1 MRIQIL
7 ATPEFAEFAQ
17 DFCSAWSQNRPTD
30 TLHLDVADLRS
41 TQSAQPVKSR
51 NASPALTTPANPAL
65 NSGGTALV
73 KGLTIASP
81 RQVQLDAQAD
91 LYLVIQSEITDVPDP
106 TDLANL
112 VVARAARRG
121 LQPVVVLAADSPL
134 SRRQL
139 QESGIAQAYFL
150 TEHPARSAARWGRIL
165 GQTWR
170 LPD

>member
-7 ATPEFAEFAQ
+7 ATPEFADFAQ
-17 DFCSAWSQNRPTD
+17 DFCEAWSQYHPAD
-30 TLHLDVADLRS
+30 TLHLDVANL
-41 TQSAQPVKSR
+41 QPAQAQGVNPD
-51 NASPALTTPANPAL
+51 APAPE
-65 NSGGTALV
+65 SSGTALV

-81 RQVQLDAQAD
+81 RQVRLDAQAD
-91 LYLVIQSEITDVPDP
+91 LYLVIQPEITDLPGP
-106 TDLANL
+106 ADLANL

-150 TEHPARSAARWGRIL
+150 AEHPQRGATEWGRIL
-165 GQTWR
+165 GQTWH

>member
-7 ATPEFAEFAQ
+7 ATPEFADFAR
-17 DFCSAWSQNRPTD
+17 DFCEAWSQYHPAD
-30 TLHLDVADLRS
+30 TLHLDVADL
-41 TQSAQPVKSR
+41 QPAQAQGV
-51 NASPALTTPANPAL
+51 SPDAPDPE
-65 NSGGTALV
+65 SSGTALV

-81 RQVQLDAQAD
+81 RQVRLDAQAD
-91 LYLVIQSEITDVPDP
+91 IYLVIQPEITDLPGP
-106 TDLANL
+106 ADLANL

-150 TEHPARSAARWGRIL
+150 AEHPQRGATEWGRIL
-165 GQTWR
+165 GQTWH

>member
-7 ATPEFAEFAQ
+7 ATREFADFAQ
-17 DFCSAWSQNRPTD
+17 DFCEAWNQCHPAD
-30 TLHLDVADLRS
+30 TLHLDVANLQPAQA
-41 TQSAQPVKSR
+41 QSA
-51 NASPALTTPANPAL
+51 NPDVPDPD
-65 NSGGTALV
+65 STGTALV

-81 RQVQLDAQAD
+81 RQVRLDTQAD
-91 LYLVIQSEITDVPDP
+91 IYLVIQPEITDVPGP
-106 TDLANL
+106 ADLANL

-150 TEHPARSAARWGRIL
+150 AEHPQRGATEWGRIL
-165 GQTWR
+165 GQTWQ

>member
-1 MRIQIL
+1 MR
-7 ATPEFAEFAQ
+7 
-17 DFCSAWSQNRPTD
+17 
-30 TLHLDVADLRS
+30 
-41 TQSAQPVKSR
+41 
-51 NASPALTTPANPAL
+51 
-65 NSGGTALV
+65 
-73 KGLTIASP
+73 GLTIASP

-91 LYLVIQSEITDVPDP
+91 LYLVIQPEITDVPDP

-112 VVARAARRG
+112 VVARATRRG

-150 TEHPARSAARWGRIL
+150 AEHPARSAAQWGRIL

>member
-7 ATPEFAEFAQ
+7 ATPEFADFAQ
-17 DFCSAWSQNRPTD
+17 DFCEAWSQCHPAD
-30 TLHLDVADLRS
+30 TLHLDVANLQLAQA
-41 TQSAQPVKSR
+41 QSV
-51 NASPALTTPANPAL
+51 SPAVPDPDST
-65 NSGGTALV
+65 GTALV
-73 KGLTIASP
+73 KGMTIVSP
-81 RQVQLDAQAD
+81 RQVRLDTQAD
-91 LYLVIQSEITDVPDP
+91 IYLVIQPEITDLPGP
-106 TDLANL
+106 ADLANL

-150 TEHPARSAARWGRIL
+150 AEHPQRGATEWGRIL
-165 GQTWR
+165 GQTWH